1 MYVVFA
7 ERAVCERALARCA
20 SNSGGLELGESAW
33 CLPPIS
39 EGATRNLPGVCLL
52 YLEGADLP
60 RVCLIDPSARAPVC
74 LYPGKPRPVIRINPF

>member
-1 MYVVFA
+1 M
-7 ERAVCERALARCA
+7 RAPSSTLAA
-20 SNSGGLELGESAW
+20 AAQTSNSGGLELGESAW

-52 YLEGADLP
+52 YLEGDDLP

-74 LYPGKPRPVIRINPF
+74 LYPGKGIPTD